1 MIERLRLVESE
12 TGEKGMAVVAANR
25 EVAVRLVEGGR
36 GNVPDL
42 VDCDVVEFVAFY
54 LVCIL

>member
-1 MIERLRLVESE
+1 
-12 TGEKGMAVVAANR
+12 MAVVAANW

-42 VDCDVVEFVAFY
+42 MDCDVVEFVAFY